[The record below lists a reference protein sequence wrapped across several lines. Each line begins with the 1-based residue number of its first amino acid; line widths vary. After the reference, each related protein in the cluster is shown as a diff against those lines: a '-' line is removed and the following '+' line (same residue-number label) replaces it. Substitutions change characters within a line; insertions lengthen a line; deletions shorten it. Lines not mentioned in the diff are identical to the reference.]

1 MHIAFINESSEVHM
15 QMLVIIAIN
24 TRKMP
29 YYLIEPCSVLCLTSE
44 HFSLSGPQN
53 ILLLSVL
60 GHKLCIATV
69 SFVLAVLCGFFLLF
83 FSPPTSVHLRM
94 IEHTIH

>member
-1 MHIAFINESSEVHM
+1 M
-15 QMLVIIAIN
+15 QMLVITVIN

-29 YYLIEPCSVLCLTSE
+29 YYLIEHCSVLCLTSE
-44 HFSLSGPQN
+44 HFSLSGLQN

-69 SFVLAVLCGFFLLF
+69 SFVLAVLSGFFFCFAPLLPQF
-83 FSPPTSVHLRM
+83 IS
-94 IEHTIH
+94 E